1 LQGYI
6 SARVPDGSGWGYIH
20 NDPQVR
26 NCQVLLGIFR
36 SACINGQ
43 MQAAAVILAVIN
55 HLLPSLQNAY
65 LELGTCNNLFH
76 FYKLS
81 NDFTLSVTLS
91 Q

>member
-1 LQGYI
+1 MPVFLMVVVGAI
-6 SARVPDGSGWGYIH
+6 FTMIH
-20 NDPQVR
+20 KSETVKS
-26 NCQVLLGIFR
+26 CLEF
-36 SACINGQ
+36 SEAHAYGQ